1 MRKDGDMEADV
12 PKAEDRGEPV
22 SQMEPMLIGARHRGK
37 LTDLALELALKAASF
52 RRRLPESML
61 GSLVDLVRVMNSY
74 YSNLIEGHD
83 THPLDIE
90 RALKNDYSQ
99 DRHQRHLQLE
109 AKAHIAVQECIDRGG
124 LHGRVTS
131 ADSILEIHRRFCGL
145 LPEDLMWIEDPEK
158 KERLRVVGG
167 ETRKRDVLG
176 GLEFAV
182 SAGAIPRF
190 LARFT
195 EVYGTA
201 NKTDSV
207 LAAATAHHRLL
218 WIHPFLD
225 GNGRVARLLSHAM
238 LLESL
243 ETGAIWSVGE
253 GIGAE
258 S

>member
-1 MRKDGDMEADV
+1 
-12 PKAEDRGEPV
+12 
-22 SQMEPMLIGARHRGK
+22 
-37 LTDLALELALKAASF
+37 
-52 RRRLPESML
+52 
-61 GSLVDLVRVMNSY
+61 
-74 YSNLIEGHD
+74 
-83 THPLDIE
+83 
-90 RALKNDYSQ
+90 
-99 DRHQRHLQLE
+99 
-109 AKAHIAVQECIDRGG
+109 
-124 LHGRVTS
+124 
-131 ADSILEIHRRFCGL
+131 
-145 LPEDLMWIEDPEK
+145 MWIEDPEK